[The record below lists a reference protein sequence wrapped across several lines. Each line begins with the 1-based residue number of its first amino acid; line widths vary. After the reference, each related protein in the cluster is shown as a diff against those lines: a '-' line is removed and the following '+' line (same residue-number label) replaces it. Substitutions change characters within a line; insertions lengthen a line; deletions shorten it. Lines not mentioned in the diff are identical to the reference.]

1 MGLGCLIA
9 RAAAP
14 KVISRE
20 RLGRFQILIDETKA
34 VLGGMK
40 SLLLL
45 RLESNVF
52 ECLCERLCEE
62 AG

>member
-40 SLLLL
+40 SLLL
-45 RLESNVF
+45 V
-52 ECLCERLCEE
+52 
-62 AG
+62 AT